1 MNRKIFNKL
10 SEMFKTSPQL
20 LQDNSMLTE
29 AVAGTFGVALD
40 IDYTNIVDLTEQID
54 EAVLAQY
61 FSQVWQPETKKYKY
75 SGLAIIDQVNALNP
89 SAVLDLGCGYNEFKG
104 KINNLTGVDPYN
116 SKADVMAHTLDYES
130 DTEYDVTIC
139 LGSINFGSTDKIFKE
154 LQQAVSLT
162 RTGGL
167 VFFRVNPGIQHTA
180 MESKWIDFFDWD
192 IPFILNSAQALN
204 CRVHQLRH
212 DTAQNNQQLANGGR
226 YYFVY
231 EKL

>member
-20 LQDNSMLTE
+20 LQDNSMLAE

-40 IDYTNIVDLTEQID
+40 IDYTNIVDLTDQID

-89 SAVLDLGCGYNEFKG
+89 NAVLDLGCGYNEFKG
-104 KINNLTGVDPYN
+104 KIQNLTGVDPYN
-116 SKADVMAHTLDYES
+116 KKADVMTHTLDYES

-167 VFFRVNPGIQHTA
+167 IFFRVNPGIQHTA
-180 MESKWIDFFDWD
+180 LESKWIDFFDWD

-212 DTAQNNQQLANGGR
+212 DIAQNNQQLANGGR

>member
-1 MNRKIFNKL
+1 
-10 SEMFKTSPQL
+10 MFKTSPQL
-20 LQDNSMLTE
+20 LQDNSMLAE
-29 AVAGTFGVALD
+29 AVAGTFGVPLE

-104 KINNLTGVDPYN
+104 KIQNLTGVDPYN
-116 SKADVMAHTLDYES
+116 AKADVMAHTLDYES

-167 VFFRVNPGIQHTA
+167 IFFRVNPGIQHTA
-180 MESKWIDFFDWD
+180 LESKWIDFFDWD
-192 IPFILNSAQALN
+192 IPFIFNSAQALN

-231 EKL
+231 EKLS

>member
-1 MNRKIFNKL
+1 
-10 SEMFKTSPQL
+10 MFKTSPQL
-20 LQDNSMLTE
+20 LQDNSMLAE

-40 IDYTNIVDLTEQID
+40 INYTNIVELTDQID

-104 KINNLTGVDPYN
+104 KIQNLTGVDPYN
-116 SKADVMAHTLDYES
+116 KKADVTAHTLDYES

-167 VFFRVNPGIQHTA
+167 IFFRVNPGIQHTA
-180 MESKWIDFFDWD
+180 LESKWIDFFDWD

-226 YYFVY
+226 FYFVL
-231 EKL
+231 EKLP